1 MPNTGV
7 LGAALLCEEPAP
19 IVVEVEAC
27 LLSRPATFS
36 RRKPKEETIARL
48 VNRREHM
55 SPASL
60 ISNTLKLASSHPL
73 LLLRV
78 REAEEQK
85 ASLVRKRQ
93 SGVAYY
99 SKFNRARH
107 GKTRDDDDDREPEEP
122 TDGGSRSK
130 VDCCIGVPVD
140 TQSTAIKSEVVAQ
153 PVAKKEPVGD

>member
-1 MPNTGV
+1 MPKAGV
-7 LGAALLCEEPAP
+7 LGAALLGEEPAP
-19 IVVEVEAC
+19 KVVEVAIEA
-27 LLSRPATFS
+27 
-36 RRKPKEETIARL
+36 

-60 ISNTLKLASSHPL
+60 ISNTLKLARSHPL

-99 SKFNRARH
+99 FKWKRARH
-107 GKTRDDDDDREPEEP
+107 GKTRDDDDDREPDEP

-130 VDCCIGVPVD
+130 VDCCIGMSVD
-140 TQSTAIKSEVVAQ
+140 TQPTAIKSEVVAQ
-153 PVAKKEPVGD
+153 PAAKKEPAGD